1 MNANI
6 FQGSGNATRA
16 APSFGV
22 TEGRLMGVLVV
33 VFVVVVT
40 YLVMGKSVMDV
51 VRYFTPNLIPKSTTV
66 YWKSKRVWPPSGTTT
81 NLTAYPSQFGTL
93 QDISYSFNMDLVL
106 KETRTNATNG
116 IHRHIFHRGSDEYAS
131 ATPANVLPRRMNPG
145 VFLDPLTNDLLIFV
159 DTLGGSTGYRESLR
173 IADLPLGAPFRLG
186 LALNN
191 RVLDVYID
199 CRLEETKL
207 LKGTPRTV
215 ENRLYGVAGPSS
227 APVQLQNVYC
237 WDTPLPANDFT
248 ALCGKAPD
256 FALTPTCPVTPASQG
271 ATNTGQTAMN
281 AIGLALGGNGLS
293 SSGQALSE
301 SASSLYSKVVG
312 VNTNVYR

>member
-1 MNANI
+1 MNTNI
-6 FQGSGNATRA
+6 FQGTGEERAT
-16 APSFGV
+16 PSFGV

-33 VFVVVVT
+33 VFVFVVG
-40 YLVMGKSVMDV
+40 YLVMGKSVMDFI
-51 VRYFTPNLIPKSTTV
+51 RYFIPNLIPKSTSV
-66 YWKSKRVWPPSGTTT
+66 YWQAKRVWPPSGTTT
-81 NLTAYPSQFGTL
+81 NLTAYSSQFGTL
-93 QDISYSFNMDLVL
+93 QDMSYSFNMDLVL

-131 ATPANVLPRRMNPG
+131 ATPPSMLPRRMNPG

-173 IADLPLGAPFRLG
+173 VADLPLGTPFRLG

-199 CRLEETKL
+199 CRLEETKM

-215 ENRLYGVAGPSS
+215 ENRLYGVTGPSP

-237 WDTPLPANDFT
+237 WNYPLPSNDFT

-256 FALTPTCPVTPASQG
+256 FALTPTCPVAPPSEG
-271 ATNTGQTAMN
+271 AVNTGQTAMN
-281 AIGLALGGNGLS
+281 TIGLTLGVNGLGS
-293 SSGQALSE
+293 AGQALTE
-301 SASSLYSKVVG
+301 RGASLYGRVVG
-312 VNTNVYR
+312 VNTNMYV